1 LFQLFFHLGRE
12 FQEERQDRLAAVPFR
27 CRANP
32 ELSICVD
39 GTQRA

>member
-12 FQEERQDRLAAVPFR
+12 FQEERLDRLAAVP

-32 ELSICVD
+32 QLSICVD